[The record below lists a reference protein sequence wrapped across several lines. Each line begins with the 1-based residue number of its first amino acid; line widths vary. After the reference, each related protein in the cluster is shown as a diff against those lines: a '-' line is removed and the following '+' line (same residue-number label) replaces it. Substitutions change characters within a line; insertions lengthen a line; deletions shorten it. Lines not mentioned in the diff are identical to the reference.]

1 MRGIETGK
9 VRIRHEVF
17 TEIARMAYEGG
28 DYAKRLEELP
38 FKIIPGEI
46 GSYRDS
52 LFLERAVV
60 GERLRLAMGL
70 PLRKF
75 SEFSLLSDGV
85 EKALDPDIYYEKP
98 LINVIKFACNRCPDN
113 VVKITNVCQGCLEHP
128 CMAVCPRQAIT
139 RQNGQAHIDPDKCIR
154 CGRCLK
160 ECKFNAIVRLER
172 PCRKACGMD
181 CIHSDG
187 LGRADID
194 YSKCTSCG
202 QCMVS
207 CPFGAISD
215 KSQIFQTIQAVKSDT
230 PVYVALAPAFVGQF
244 GPEGVPERI
253 RKAFQRLGFADV
265 YEVAIGADLCVIE
278 EAADFLEEVPDK
290 HKFMVTS
297 CCPSWSD
304 MVKKLFPQFEKNIS
318 VAFTPMVLTARMIKR
333 DHPDCKVVFI
343 GPCDSKKLEARRQSV
358 RSDVDFVLTFEEA
371 LGIFAA
377 KGMDKAF
384 LPEDEEEL
392 ARLLRRRGAG
402 RRQRHPRH
410 GARAGGQ
417 GRRGDRSGRLPQAA
431 DDGQGRQVQ
440 RLSARG
446 HGLPGRLHR
455 RRGHAALDRAGAQGG
470 RGVQLRGKVHL
481 CQRHAVHGLSAPHRG
496 EGQDPQTVIYLRT
509 ARRRCAVFYIFY
521 KKGASVCAIFSI
533 LRGGQARPFAVQ

>member
-17 TEIARMAYEGG
+17 TEIARLAYEGG

-46 GSYRDS
+46 GTYRDS

-85 EKALDPDIYYEKP
+85 EKALDPEVYYEKP
-98 LINVIKFACNRCPDN
+98 LINVIKFACNKCPDN

-139 RQNGQAHIDPDKCIR
+139 RINGQAHIDPDKCIR

-215 KSQIFQTIQAVKSDT
+215 KSQIFQTIQAVKSNT

-244 GPEGVPERI
+244 GPEGV
-253 RKAFQRLGFADV
+253 
-265 YEVAIGADLCVIE
+265 
-278 EAADFLEEVPDK
+278 
-290 HKFMVTS
+290 
-297 CCPSWSD
+297 
-304 MVKKLFPQFEKNIS
+304 
-318 VAFTPMVLTARMIKR
+318 
-333 DHPDCKVVFI
+333 
-343 GPCDSKKLEARRQSV
+343 
-358 RSDVDFVLTFEEA
+358 RSSASASPTC
-371 LGIFAA
+371 
-377 KGMDKAF
+377 M
-384 LPEDEEEL
+384 
-392 ARLLRRRGAG
+392 
-402 RRQRHPRH
+402 
-410 GARAGGQ
+410 
-417 GRRGDRSGRLPQAA
+417 RSP
-431 DDGQGRQVQ
+431 
-440 RLSARG
+440 SAR
-446 HGLPGRLHR
+446 
-455 RRGHAALDRAGAQGG
+455 
-470 RGVQLRGKVHL
+470 
-481 CQRHAVHGLSAPHRG
+481 
-496 EGQDPQTVIYLRT
+496 T
-509 ARRRCAVFYIFY
+509 CA
-521 KKGASVCAIFSI
+521 
-533 LRGGQARPFAVQ
+533 